1 MMNLSTGIQSF
12 NMATPSHFYHQL
24 RAGKMMNCMFKLS
37 DIYIDEKQLKQQ
49 TLDPSAGGFVCFE
62 GWVRNNNQGKEV
74 NKLAYEA
81 YPKLATKEGNKIIA
95 EALEKFD
102 IKKAQCTHRVGLLE
116 IGDMAVWVGVSAAH
130 RDAAFKA
137 CRYILDEVKSRV
149 PIWKNETW
157 IDGESGWVEQE
168 ENTEQ

>member
-1 MMNLSTGIQSF
+1 V
-12 NMATPSHFYHQL
+12 
-24 RAGKMMNCMFKLS
+24 FKLS
-37 DIYIDEKQLKQQ
+37 EKSIQDHILKAE
-49 TLDPSAGGFVCFE
+49 TLDSAAGGFVCFE

-74 NKLAYEA
+74 LQLAYEA
-81 YPKLATKEGNKIIA
+81 YPKLAVKEGNKIIL
-95 EALEKFD
+95 EAMEKFQ
-102 IKKAQCTHRVGLLE
+102 IKKACCTHRVGLLA

-157 IDGESGWVEQE
+157 LNGESGWIEQE
-168 ENTEQ
+168 

>member
-1 MMNLSTGIQSF
+1 MFNLSKEKI
-12 NMATPSHFYHQL
+12 N
-24 RAGKMMNCMFKLS
+24 
-37 DIYIDEKQLKQQ
+37 DIQLKEL

-62 GWVRNNNQGKEV
+62 GWVRDNNQGKDV
-74 NKLAYEA
+74 TKLAYES
-81 YPKLATKEGNKIIA
+81 YPKLATKEGNRIIE
-95 EALEKFD
+95 EAIKKYD
-102 IKKAQCTHRVGLLE
+102 IKKALCTHRVGMLE

-157 IDGESGWVEQE
+157 TDGESGWVEQE
-168 ENTEQ
+168 EPK

>member
-1 MMNLSTGIQSF
+1 MFYLSEK
-12 NMATPSHFYHQL
+12 P
-24 RAGKMMNCMFKLS
+24 
-37 DIYIDEKQLKQQ
+37 IDCKSLKSQ
-49 TLDPSAGGFVCFE
+49 TVDPSSGGFVSFE

-74 NKLAYEA
+74 QKLAYEA
-81 YPKLATKEGNKIIA
+81 YTKLAIKEGNKIIS
-95 EALEKFD
+95 EAIEEFD
-102 IKKAQCTHRVGLLE
+102 IQKAVCTHRIGLLE

-157 IDGESGWVEQE
+157 LSGESGWIEQE
-168 ENTEQ
+168 